1 MKIDTQ
7 KVPQCRPA
15 WDAGYASD
23 HDGDACITTEEW
35 DRRGCEGRVGM
46 IRHYEKEESG
56 FDPNSLG
63 GREGDKGHNLA
74 RLHLALAHI

>member
-1 MKIDTQ
+1 
-7 KVPQCRPA
+7 
-15 WDAGYASD
+15 
-23 HDGDACITTEEW
+23 
-35 DRRGCEGRVGM
+35 M